1 MLVNIDGQN
10 NNMED
15 KINFDFFSIR
25 TINCLQTACLYTN
38 KKLSEISQ
46 EELLRLPNF
55 GIKYLKEVREYLL
68 ILKSDSSFPN
78 NHLDFYSLAVPG
90 SFGRSINIINQE
102 ILDEPINKDMFSARV
117 YKRLKKL
124 KIKRINDLVRA

>member
-46 EELLRLPNF
+46 EE
-55 GIKYLKEVREYLL
+55 
-68 ILKSDSSFPN
+68 
-78 NHLDFYSLAVPG
+78 
-90 SFGRSINIINQE
+90 
-102 ILDEPINKDMFSARV
+102 
-117 YKRLKKL
+117 
-124 KIKRINDLVRA
+124 